1 MGKKIQSNFK
11 GTEGAAEF
19 GKNALQSF
27 SARLRFS
34 PDLTYIMPA
43 QVCFAH
49 KLDEP
54 FEFNGKKYNS
64 INSVLMLGIDTDGDC
79 VDIKVVPVSNLSR
92 MYFDTPDVDAI
103 EKDGHIRGAI
113 KMLPASDIST
123 IVAKEGEN
131 GRRTTQAVA
140 YNVTIQKAYIPTMEG
155 DAANGYDFKEKD
167 GKLELEGKDIAIFET
182 VIFPKDVQYESSIP
196 EELKQFMK

>member
-19 GKNALQSF
+19 SKNALQSF

-54 FEFNGKKYNS
+54 FEYNGKKYNS

-92 MYFDTPDVDAI
+92 MYFDTPDVDAV
-103 EKDGHIRGAI
+103 EKDGHIRGAV
-113 KMLPASDIST
+113 KMIPASDIST

-140 YNVTIQKAYIPTMEG
+140 YNVTIQKVYIPTMEG
-155 DAANGYDFKEKD
+155 DATNGYDFKEKD
-167 GKLELEGKDIAIFET
+167 GKLELEDKDIAIFET
-182 VIFPKDVQYESSIP
+182 VLFPKDAQYESSIP

>member
-182 VIFPKDVQYESSIP
+182 VTFPKDAQYESSIP

>member
-1 MGKKIQSNFK
+1 MGKKIQNNFR

-182 VIFPKDVQYESSIP
+182 VTFPKDAQYESSIP

>member
-54 FEFNGKKYNS
+54 FEFNGKKYNT

-131 GRRTTQAVA
+131 GRRITQAVA

-155 DAANGYDFKEKD
+155 DATNGYDFKEKD

-182 VIFPKDVQYESSIP
+182 VIFPKDVQYKSSIP